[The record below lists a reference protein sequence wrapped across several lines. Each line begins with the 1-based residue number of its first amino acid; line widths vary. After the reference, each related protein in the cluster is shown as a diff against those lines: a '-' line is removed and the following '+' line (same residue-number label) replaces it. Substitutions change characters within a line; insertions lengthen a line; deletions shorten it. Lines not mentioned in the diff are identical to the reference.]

1 MRSPRGHGPQVE
13 SCLAGASVALS
24 ASPKVNVSSALRQVF
39 PCGCI
44 GMAPRKVRRREDWNK
59 GKQRKSPCHSLGGP
73 KIVR

>member
-44 GMAPRKVRRREDWNK
+44 GMAPRKVRQGRLE
-59 GKQRKSPCHSLGGP
+59 
-73 KIVR
+73 